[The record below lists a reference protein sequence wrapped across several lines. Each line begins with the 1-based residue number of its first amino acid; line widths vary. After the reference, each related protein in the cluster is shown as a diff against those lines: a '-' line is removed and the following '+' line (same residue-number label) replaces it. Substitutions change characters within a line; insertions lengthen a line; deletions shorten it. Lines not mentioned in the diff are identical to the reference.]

1 MDLLIILSSADLT
14 KNLEEEYSKRL
25 RKFNI
30 LDPKNIEKE
39 LRVDNLTVWPK
50 VNLGNIFE
58 YILRRKEFDKEYIG
72 KHKDQKAYSYLD
84 SGFVG
89 EILVC
94 KINEETKIAL
104 FYSVQESM
112 SIHNK
117 KEGWVVANPDGLIIT
132 AWCFCMTRASRC
144 CNHVSA
150 FLYKVEYA
158 NTNNFCSPACTS
170 IPYVRTNQQK
180 NHRTKNDN

>member
-14 KNLEEEYSKRL
+14 KNLEEEYRKRL

-30 LDPKNIEKE
+30 LDPQKIEKE

-50 VNLGNIFE
+50 VNLWNIFE

-84 SGFVG
+84 SDFVG
-89 EILVC
+89 EILVS

-104 FYSVQESM
+104 F
-112 SIHNK
+112 
-117 KEGWVVANPDGLIIT
+117 
-132 AWCFCMTRASRC
+132 
-144 CNHVSA
+144 
-150 FLYKVEYA
+150 
-158 NTNNFCSPACTS
+158 
-170 IPYVRTNQQK
+170 
-180 NHRTKNDN
+180 